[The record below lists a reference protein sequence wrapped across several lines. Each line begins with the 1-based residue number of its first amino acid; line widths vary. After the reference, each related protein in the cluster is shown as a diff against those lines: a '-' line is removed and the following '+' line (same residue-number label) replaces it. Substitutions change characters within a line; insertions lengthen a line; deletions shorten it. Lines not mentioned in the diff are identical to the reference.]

1 MAIGKVFEGKL
12 RVENLY
18 MWPDK
23 GDVASV
29 AILRRGYLLCKKLI
43 VFAGAAA
50 LAWVLVGCGGE
61 SDGWYAFQGGYINL
75 RNVKT
80 ITTHASLSV
89 KKGDADS
96 QEVIDE
102 AITRDSIGRAKDK
115 IIKEYKNNLS
125 EIDYQYAYIAFDG
138 QKVQLTR
145 LTEFKS
151 YKDAL
156 NLLDDWLKAVESLE
170 LPTN

>member
-1 MAIGKVFEGKL
+1 M
-12 RVENLY
+12 
-18 MWPDK
+18 
-23 GDVASV
+23 
-29 AILRRGYLLCKKLI
+29 
-43 VFAGAAA
+43 
-50 LAWVLVGCGGE
+50 
-61 SDGWYAFQGGYINL
+61 